1 MATLYLMRH
10 GQTEYNV
17 RGLVQGHCDSPLTAA
32 GLEQAIDAGRWI
44 ASQGVGFARICTS
57 PLGRAHDTADI
68 VRGELVAAA
77 AAPGSADAPEP
88 PAVEVVD
95 GLIERDYGPFE
106 GGPKAKVPG
115 DLWDPG
121 EAVVPY
127 GGEGSAALRRRMT
140 AALTELMLG
149 ADGGNVLA
157 VSHGSATR
165 QFKLAWERF
174 ARCPQDAP
182 IGNCCVMVYEF
193 DPAAKTFAN
202 TAIVNRGDA

>member
-1 MATLYLMRH
+1 MAMLYLMRH

-44 ASQGVGFARICTS
+44 AAQGVSFARICCS

-68 VRGELVAAA
+68 VRGELAAA
-77 AAPGSADAPEP
+77 VTGSADAVEP
-88 PAVEVVD
+88 PTVEVVD

-106 GGPKAKVPG
+106 GGPKDKVPG
-115 DLWDPG
+115 NLWDPG

-127 GGEGSAALRRRMT
+127 GGEGSAALRRRMSEV
-140 AALTELMLG
+140 LTDLMLG
-149 ADGGNVLA
+149 ADGGDVLA

-174 ARCPQDAP
+174 ARCPQDVP

-193 DPAAKTFAN
+193 DPVARTFAN
-202 TAIVNRGDA
+202 TEIVNRGDA